1 MAEPSA
7 NLRVR
12 ISADLADIRQ
22 GLGVLTRQLREVRTE
37 AARPLPT
44 KNNITELGVSAGQ
57 TAQAM
62 RQLPAQFTD
71 IFTSLQGGMPFFTV
85 LVQQG
90 GQIKDSFGGV
100 APALKGVSTAL
111 LDMVNPYTV
120 AAAAVGLVVFAWYDA
135 EQQAQAYTKALV
147 LSRNEAAATTL
158 TLVDMAKKTSDALQ
172 VSAGAGAEAAQ
183 AVGSNGKIAA
193 QNLQAVADAAVSMKE
208 VSGQALEDTIALYAK
223 LAEDPVKG
231 AQKLNEQVNFMT
243 VALYEQV
250 KALQEQGRNQD
261 AVTVITRAA
270 ADETVMALAKVRAS
284 QNPVISGFKSLW
296 VEATRAWSA
305 MQSSVGLGPAAA
317 QMQHL
322 LAENQRELAKLNA
335 LASGD
340 QRGLPLARNPIAL
353 AAMEK
358 SIKDRSDKIKALAT
372 DLIKERK
379 DAEVKAAEDASV
391 EYLQRTDAIIESQAS
406 KEQKKKDE
414 ITRINGEAEK
424 VRRQAE
430 AAGLI
435 EEVKKIEERRAAAVA
450 AIETKYAKKPKASS
464 GTGSATRAAGL
475 QGYKD
480 DLVAEQA
487 QITANTQLLRA
498 QFSARE
504 ITAAEYYSR
513 MRELV
518 QQGTDAQSRSVQQ
531 QIEYLKRQS
540 VSGKESIGVNRQ
552 LGELEARIAKLRIEG
567 AAALEVLTK
576 EEDKAAKARAN
587 AIKAYESALDAS
599 NAALQRQLATQVER
613 VGMGDRQ
620 YEIQQRIND
629 AIADEADKLRELSL
643 QRNADQIDQVTFE
656 EEKALLHAKTLD
668 RLQLIK
674 DGYEDLRLAEG
685 NWLAGAGAAWANY
698 QQEAG
703 NYARQMGE
711 TVTSVI
717 GGFEDAWVR
726 FTTTGKLSFS
736 DLTKSVLADLARIQI
751 KQAIVG
757 IGNAISTAWGGGA
770 SVYTG
775 NGTGAGSLGGFGN
788 NLGNASTSSVNDELL
803 QRLIRNGKAK
813 GGYTGDGGVNE
824 PAGIVHKGEVVWSQ
838 ADIARAGG
846 AGIVEA
852 MRLGLRG
859 YANGGVVGAP
869 RAAAA
874 GTSRGDVN
882 VYIDGV
888 KSDSGPAEAGV
899 GPTGDLDIRISMREM
914 MRSEIRGGAF
924 DNDFRSRYGLT
935 YRGNRGG

>member
-37 AARPLPT
+37 AARPLPA
-44 KNNITELGVSAGQ
+44 KNNISDLGVSAGQ

-100 APALKGVSTAL
+100 EPALKGVSSAL
-111 LDMVNPYTV
+111 LGMVNPFTV

-193 QNLQAVADAAVSMKE
+193 QNLQAVANAAVAMKE
-208 VSGQALEDTIALYAK
+208 VSGQALEETIALYAK
-223 LAEDPVKG
+223 LGEDPLKG

-322 LAENQRELAKLNA
+322 LAENQRELTKLNA

-379 DAEVKAAEDASV
+379 DAEVKA
-391 EYLQRTDAIIESQAS
+391 SQAASTDFLAEMDTIIAAQVS
-406 KEQKKKDE
+406 KEGKKRQE
-414 ITRINGEAEK
+414 VGRINGEAE
-424 VRRQAE
+424 VARRRAQ
-430 AAGLI
+430 AAGLV
-435 EEVKKIEERRAAAVA
+435 EEVKKIEERRAAAIA
-450 AIETKYAKKPKASS
+450 AIEKKYAEKPKASS
-464 GTGSATRAAGL
+464 GAGSATRAAGL

-487 QITANTQLLRA
+487 QITASTQLLRA

-504 ITAAEYYSR
+504 ITATEYYTR

-518 QQGTDAQSRSVQQ
+518 QQSNDAQQQ
-531 QIEYLKRQS
+531 STQRQIDYLKEQS
-540 VSGKESIGVNRQ
+540 VSGKESITVNRQ
-552 LGELEARIAKLRIEG
+552 LGELEARLARQRIEG
-567 AAALEVLTK
+567 ATALELLKK
-576 EEDKAAKARAN
+576 EEEKTAKAREN
-587 AIKAYESALDAS
+587 ALKAYGDALDAS
-599 NAALQRQLATQVER
+599 NAALQRQLDTMVAG

-629 AIADEADKLRELSL
+629 AYADQVDKLRELTR
-643 QRNADQIDQVTFE
+643 QRDASELTGAEFE
-656 EEKALLHAKTLD
+656 ERRATLMAKTLD

-703 NYARQMGE
+703 NYARQMGD
-711 TVTSVI
+711 TVTTVI

-757 IGNAISTAWGGGA
+757 IGNWISGSFAAQSGTINTA
-770 SVYTG
+770 G
-775 NGTGAGSLGGFGN
+775 NTAVTQGT
-788 NLGNASTSSVNDELL
+788 STINDELF
-803 QRLIRNGKAK
+803 QRLMRNGKAD
-813 GGYTGDGGVNE
+813 GGYTGDGAKHD
-824 PAGIVHKGEVVWSQ
+824 PRGIVHAGEVVWSQ

-846 AGIVEA
+846 VGIVEA

-869 RAAAA
+869 RATAA
-874 GTSRGDVN
+874 GMARGDVN

-888 KSDSGPAEAGV
+888 KSDTGAAQAEV
-899 GPTGDLDIRISMREM
+899 GPTGDLDISVSLREL
-914 MRSEIRGGAF
+914 MRSQIRGGAF

-935 YRGNRGG
+935 YKGNRGG

>member
-37 AARPLPT
+37 AARPLPA
-44 KNNITELGVSAGQ
+44 KNNISDLGVSAGQ

-100 APALKGVSTAL
+100 EPALKGVSSAL
-111 LDMVNPYTV
+111 LGMVNPFTV

-135 EQQAQAYTKALV
+135 EKQAQAYTKALV

-193 QNLQAVADAAVSMKE
+193 QNLQAVANAAVAMKE
-208 VSGQALEDTIALYAK
+208 VSGQALEETIALYAK
-223 LAEDPVKG
+223 LGEDPVKG

-379 DAEVKAAEDASV
+379 DAEVKAAQDASA
-391 EYLQRTDAIIESQAS
+391 EYVQQQDTIIASQAS

-414 ITRINGEAEK
+414 IARINGQADV
-424 VRRQAE
+424 VRRKAA
-430 AAGLI
+430 AAGLVD
-435 EEVKKIEERRAAAVA
+435 EVRVIEERRAAAVA
-450 AIETKYAKKPKASS
+450 AIEKKYREKPTA
-464 GTGSATRAAGL
+464 GTGSASRTAGL

-480 DLVAEQA
+480 DLIAEQA
-487 QITANTQLLRA
+487 QITAGTQMLRA
-498 QFSARE
+498 QYSARE
-504 ITAAEYYSR
+504 ITASEYYSR
-513 MRELV
+513 MRDLV
-518 QQGTDAQSRSVQQ
+518 QQGTDAQAKSLEG
-531 QIEYLKRQS
+531 QIAFLQRQ
-540 VSGKESIGVNRQ
+540 VVAGKDAISVNRQ
-552 LGELEARIAKLRIEG
+552 IGDLEARLTKVRTEG
-567 AAALEVLTK
+567 AGALQVLTT
-576 EEDKAAKARAN
+576 EETAATKARINVIAAYAN
-587 AIKAYESALDAS
+587 ALDAS
-599 NAALQRQLATQVER
+599 NQALERQLSTQAQR
-613 VGMGDRQ
+613 VGMGDRE

-629 AIADEADKLRELSL
+629 AYADQADKLRELQL
-643 QRNADQIDQVTFE
+643 QMNAGQIDQETFE
-656 EEKALLHAKTLD
+656 AERAELLSKTLD
-668 RLQLIK
+668 RLQLIR
-674 DGYEDLRLAEG
+674 DGYEELRLAEG
-685 NWLAGAGAAWANY
+685 NWLAGAGAAWSNY

-703 NYARQMGE
+703 NYARQMGD
-711 TVTSVI
+711 TVTTVI

-757 IGNAISTAWGGGA
+757 IGNWISGAFAAQSGSINTA
-770 SVYTG
+770 G
-775 NGTGAGSLGGFGN
+775 NTAVTQGT
-788 NLGNASTSSVNDELL
+788 STINDELF
-803 QRLIRNGKAK
+803 QRLMRNGKAD
-813 GGYTGDGGVNE
+813 GGYTGDGAKHD
-824 PAGIVHKGEVVWSQ
+824 PRGIVHAGEMVWSQ

-846 AGIVEA
+846 VGIVEA

-874 GTSRGDVN
+874 GMARGGVN

-888 KSDSGPAEAGV
+888 KSDTGAAQAEV
-899 GPTGDLDIRISMREM
+899 GPSGDLDISVSLREL
-914 MRSEIRGGAF
+914 MRSQIRGGAF

-935 YRGNRGG
+935 YKGNRGG

>member
-37 AARPLPT
+37 AARPLPA
-44 KNNITELGVSAGQ
+44 KNNVTDLGISAGQ

-100 APALKGVSTAL
+100 APALKGVSSAL

-158 TLVDMAKKTSDALQ
+158 TLVDMAKRTTDALQ
-172 VSAGAGAEAAQ
+172 VSAGAGAEVAQ

-193 QNLQAVADAAVSMKE
+193 QNLQAVANAAVAMKE

-270 ADETVMALAKVRAS
+270 SDETVMALAKVRAS
-284 QNPVISGFKSLW
+284 QNPVIAGFKDLW
-296 VEATRAWSA
+296 VEATKAWSA
-305 MQSSVGLGPAAA
+305 MQASVGLGPAAA

-335 LASGD
+335 LASGE

-353 AAMEK
+353 AAMQQ
-358 SIKDRSDKIKALAT
+358 SIKNRSDKIKALAT

-379 DAEVKAAEDASV
+379 DAEVKAAQDASV
-391 EYLQRTDAIIESQAS
+391 EQIRQFDEIADSQAS
-406 KEQKKKDE
+406 KEQKKKQE
-414 ITRINGEAEK
+414 IARING
-424 VRRQAE
+424 QAE
-430 AAGLI
+430 VVSRRAQAAGLV

-450 AIETKYAKKPKASS
+450 AIDKKYAEKPKTGS

-480 DLVAEQA
+480 DLLAEQA
-487 QITANTQLLRA
+487 QITASTQLLRA

-518 QQGTDAQSRSVQQ
+518 QRNTDAQSKSLEQQ
-531 QIEYLKRQS
+531 VAYLQRQS
-540 VSGKESIGVNRQ
+540 VAGKEAIGVNRQ
-552 LGELEARIAKLRIEG
+552 IGEIEARLTKIRTEG
-567 AAALEVLTK
+567 ASALQVLSTEEAAAMRARTNVI
-576 EEDKAAKARAN
+576 AAYAN
-587 AIKAYESALDAS
+587 ALDAS
-599 NAALQRQLATQVER
+599 NQALQRQLATQAQR
-613 VGMGDRQ
+613 VGMGDRE

-629 AIADEADKLRELSL
+629 AYADQADKLRELQL
-643 QRNADQIDQVTFE
+643 QLNAGQVDQETFE
-656 EEKALLHAKTLD
+656 AERATLMAKTLD

-685 NWLAGAGAAWANY
+685 NWLAGASAAWANY

-703 NYARQMGE
+703 NYARQMGD
-711 TVTSVI
+711 TVTTVV

-736 DLTKSVLADLARIQI
+736 DLTKSVLADLSRIQI

-757 IGNAISTAWGGGA
+757 IGNWISGSFAAQSGSINTA
-770 SVYTG
+770 G
-775 NGTGAGSLGGFGN
+775 NTAVTQGT
-788 NLGNASTSSVNDELL
+788 STINDELF
-803 QRLIRNGKAK
+803 QRLMRNGKAD
-813 GGYTGDGGVNE
+813 GGYTGDGAKHD
-824 PAGIVHKGEVVWSQ
+824 PRGIVHAGEVVWSQ

-846 AGIVEA
+846 VGIVEA

-874 GTSRGDVN
+874 AMARGAVN
-882 VYIDGV
+882 VYIDGA
-888 KSDSGPAEAGV
+888 KSDSGGVQAEM
-899 GPTGDLDIRISMREM
+899 GPSGDLDIRVSLRELMRG
-914 MRSEIRGGAF
+914 EIRGGSF

>member
-37 AARPLPT
+37 AARPLPA
-44 KNNITELGVSAGQ
+44 KNNVADLGISAGQ

-100 APALKGVSTAL
+100 APALKGVSSAL

-193 QNLQAVADAAVSMKE
+193 QNLQAVANAAVAMKE

-231 AQKLNEQVNFMT
+231 AQKLNEQVNFIT

-270 ADETVMALAKVRAS
+270 SDETVMALAKVRAS
-284 QNPVISGFKSLW
+284 QNPVIAGFKELW
-296 VEATRAWSA
+296 VEATKAWSA

-335 LASGD
+335 LASGE
-340 QRGLPLARNPIAL
+340 QRGLPLARNPFAL
-353 AAMEK
+353 AAMQK
-358 SIKDRSDKIKALAT
+358 SIKDRSDKIKALAV
-372 DLIKERK
+372 DLTKERK
-379 DAEVKAAEDASV
+379 EAEVKAAEDASAD
-391 EYLQRTDAIIESQAS
+391 YLQRADAIIDSQAS

-414 ITRINGEAEK
+414 ISRINGEAEK

-435 EEVKKIEERRAAAVA
+435 EDVKKIEERRAAAVA
-450 AIETKYAKKPKASS
+450 AIEKKYKEKPKA
-464 GTGSATRAAGL
+464 GNGSATRGADL

-518 QQGTDAQSRSVQQ
+518 QRNTDAQSKSLEQQ
-531 QIEYLKRQS
+531 VAYLQRQS
-540 VSGKESIGVNRQ
+540 VAGKEAIGVNRQ
-552 LGELEARIAKLRIEG
+552 IGEIEARLTKIRTEG
-567 AAALEVLTK
+567 ASALQVLSTEEAAAMRARTNVI
-576 EEDKAAKARAN
+576 AAYAN
-587 AIKAYESALDAS
+587 ALDAS
-599 NAALQRQLATQVER
+599 NQALQRQLATQAQR
-613 VGMGDRQ
+613 VGMGDRE

-629 AIADEADKLRELSL
+629 AYADQADKLRELQL
-643 QRNADQIDQVTFE
+643 QLNAGQVDQETFE
-656 EEKALLHAKTLD
+656 AERATLMAKTLD

-685 NWLAGAGAAWANY
+685 NWLAGASAAWANY

-703 NYARQMGE
+703 NYARQMGD
-711 TVTSVI
+711 TVTTVV

-736 DLTKSVLADLARIQI
+736 DLTKSVLADLSRIQI

-757 IGNAISTAWGGGA
+757 IGNWISGSFAAQSGSINTA
-770 SVYTG
+770 G
-775 NGTGAGSLGGFGN
+775 NTAVTQGT
-788 NLGNASTSSVNDELL
+788 STINDDLF
-803 QRLIRNGKAK
+803 QRLMRNGKAD
-813 GGYTGDGGVNE
+813 GGYTGDGAKHD
-824 PAGIVHKGEVVWSQ
+824 PRGIVHAGEVVWSQ

-846 AGIVEA
+846 VGIVEA

-874 GTSRGDVN
+874 GMVRGDVN
-882 VYIDGV
+882 VYIDGL
-888 KSDSGPAEAGV
+888 KSDSSGAQAEIGPS
-899 GPTGDLDIRISMREM
+899 GDLDIRASLRELMRG
-914 MRSEIRGGAF
+914 EIRGGSF

>member
-44 KNNITELGVSAGQ
+44 KNNISDLGISAGQ

-193 QNLQAVADAAVSMKE
+193 QNLQAVANAAVAMRE
-208 VSGQALEDTIALYAK
+208 VSGKALEDTIALYAK

-231 AQKLNEQVNFMT
+231 AEKLNEQVNFMT

-270 ADETVMALAKVRAS
+270 SDETVMALAKVRAS
-284 QNPVISGFKSLW
+284 QNPVISGFKDLW

-379 DAEVKAAEDASV
+379 DAEVKASQAASADFLS
-391 EYLQRTDAIIESQAS
+391 EMDTIITAQAS
-406 KEQKKKDE
+406 KEDKKREE
-414 ITRINGEAEK
+414 IGRINGEAE
-424 VRRQAE
+424 VARRRAQG
-430 AAGLI
+430 AGLL

-450 AIETKYAKKPKASS
+450 AIEKKYKEKPKA
-464 GTGSATRAAGL
+464 GNGSATRGAEL

-487 QITANTQLLRA
+487 QITASTQLLRA
-498 QFSARE
+498 QFAARE
-504 ITAAEYYSR
+504 ISASDYYSR
-513 MRELV
+513 MRELA
-518 QQGTDAQSRSVQQ
+518 QQGTEAQAKSVQQ
-531 QIEYLKRQS
+531 QIDYLKGQS
-540 VSGKESIGVNRQ
+540 VNGKEAITVNRQ
-552 LGELEARIAKLRIEG
+552 LGELEARLAKLRTEG
-567 AAALEVLTK
+567 ATALELLKK
-576 EEDKAAKARAN
+576 EEERTAKAREN
-587 AIKAYESALDAS
+587 ALRAYSDALDAS
-599 NAALQRQLATQVER
+599 NGALQRQLDTMVAG

-629 AIADEADKLRELSL
+629 AYADQAEKLRELTR
-643 QRNADQIDQVTFE
+643 QRDASELTGAEFE
-656 EEKALLHAKTLD
+656 ERRATLMAKTLD

-674 DGYEDLRLAEG
+674 DGYEDLRQAEG
-685 NWLAGAGAAWANY
+685 NWLAGASAAWANY

-703 NYARQMGE
+703 NYARQMGD
-711 TVTSVI
+711 TVTTVI

-757 IGNAISTAWGGGA
+757 IGNWIS
-770 SVYTG
+770 
-775 NGTGAGSLGGFGN
+775 GSFSAQSSTIN
-788 NLGNASTSSVNDELL
+788 SAGNAAVTQGTSSINNDLF
-803 QRLIRNGKAK
+803 QRLKRNGKAD
-813 GGYTGDGGVNE
+813 GGYTGDGAKHD
-824 PAGIVHKGEVVWSQ
+824 PRGIVHAGEVVWSQ

-846 AGIVEA
+846 VGIVEA

-874 GTSRGDVN
+874 AMARGAVN
-882 VYIDGV
+882 VYIDGA
-888 KSDSGPAEAGV
+888 KGDSSGVQAEMGPS
-899 GPTGDLDIRISMREM
+899 GDLDIRVSLRDLIRG
-914 MRSEIRGGAF
+914 EIRGGSF
-924 DNDFRSRYGLT
+924 DNDFRSRYGLA